1 MPTLIS
7 IFLFMRKQILAS
19 LAGALFLVGA
29 GCSNAVPAQ
38 PVAQA
43 PVQAMP
49 VAQAPA
55 EPASDAHLSF
65 IRGSLAAANL
75 TAYKEEAESDAAEMK
90 SASSI
95 SAATKFKF
103 SGGKGSVRLLVV
115 AVKSPA
121 ELAAVTA
128 EIKQQ
133 YETLQK
139 LSSSARIAW
148 LAGDATH
155 AVVSNWKVSPEDD
168 ALAAQVIAALG
179 GSAAPAAVVA
189 PVTDEKLPA
198 DTEKAAAAKAT
209 FKVGDTVVARWK
221 AGTRWW
227 DAKVTA
233 VSGDEV
239 TVKYSDGVVEV
250 LPPLLVAHLNQPN
263 SSIAA
268 GQEVLAKWSD
278 GKYYSG
284 FVQSFDD
291 STVTVKW
298 KDGSSP
304 SKLPY
309 SSVELPGR

>member
-1 MPTLIS
+1 
-7 IFLFMRKQILAS
+7 MRKQILAS

-29 GCSNAVPAQ
+29 GCSNAATPAA
-38 PVAQA
+38 PAAQA
-43 PVQAMP
+43 PVQAVP

-55 EPASDAHLSF
+55 EPTSDAHLSF

-75 TAYKEEAESDAAEMK
+75 TAYKEEVESDAAEMK
-90 SASSI
+90 SAASI

-115 AVKSPA
+115 AAKSPA

-168 ALAAQVIAALG
+168 ALAAQIIAALG
-179 GSAAPAAVVA
+179 GSAMPTAAPAAAVA
-189 PVTDEKLPA
+189 PVAEEKLPA
-198 DTEKAAAAKAT
+198 DTEKASAAKAT

-239 TVKYSDGVVEV
+239 TVKYSDGAVEV

-263 SSIAA
+263 SSIGA

-284 FVQSFDD
+284 FVQSYDD